1 MKRGTPKEG
10 WQKTPSKLGG
20 SILSLFL
27 QVQPSEEQAMGR
39 LTALLLQRYPRL
51 TSQLFIDMSPLIP
64 FLAVP
69 DLMRFPPSLLA
80 NDSV

>member
-1 MKRGTPKEG
+1 M
-10 WQKTPSKLGG
+10 PSEAAAVSVL
-20 SILSLFL
+20 L
-27 QVQPSEEQAMGR
+27 QVPPSQEQAVGR

-51 TSQLFIDMSPLIP
+51 TSQLFIDLSPLIP

>member
-1 MKRGTPKEG
+1 M
-10 WQKTPSKLGG
+10 PSEAAPI
-20 SILSLFL
+20 SMFL
-27 QVQPSEEQAMGR
+27 QVPPSEEQAMGR
-39 LTALLLQRYPRL
+39 LTALLLQRYPHL
-51 TSQLFIDMSPLIP
+51 TSQLFIDLSPLIP

>member
-1 MKRGTPKEG
+1 MAK
-10 WQKTPSKLGG
+10 
-20 SILSLFL
+20 ILSFSRPNTILMPP
-27 QVQPSEEQAMGR
+27 QVPPSEEQALGH

-51 TSQLFIDMSPLIP
+51 TSQLFIDLSPLIP
-64 FLAVP
+64 FLAVS